1 MNQSCNLKHD
11 IDTTFLRLIP
21 INMEELPVNFQPVLI
36 DALQEIAELMYTY
49 GTDDT

>member
-1 MNQSCNLKHD
+1 MHD
-11 IDTTFLRLIP
+11 IDTIFLRLIP
-21 INMEELPVNFQPVLI
+21 INMEELPVNFQPVSI